1 MWMRSIWPEW
11 RGAPVANGM
20 VDYQARLRPV
30 IRALEQNPD
39 LSIETLASSACLSFY
54 HFHRVFTAVVGET
67 PGEMCRRLR
76 IQRAAWQLCYTDASV
91 TAIAL
96 GAGLASSQAFAKVF
110 RRYYGC
116 TPGEFRRDKSKNG
129 HLMSKDGHALVQP
142 NPYAEGHS
150 SARSNTMKTIEM
162 DARTL
167 AYMRVT
173 GPYGEGY
180 DPVCS
185 QLHQWASAR
194 GLEGGEWIFI
204 YHDNPEV
211 TPPAQCRTDI
221 GVTVPAGTVG
231 MGAVEIQIIP
241 AGRYAQSRYLITDR
255 SQYGPRWQEHIGDI
269 VAAGLEFGNGPC
281 FELYH
286 SMSDDPVRDDVSF
299 CSSLKG

>member
-1 MWMRSIWPEW
+1 MIDYRRRLI
-11 RGAPVANGM
+11 PV
-20 VDYQARLRPV
+20 L
-30 IRALEQNPD
+30 RALEQDPD
-39 LSIETLASSACLSFY
+39 LSIEALADRACLSLY
-54 HFHRVFTAVVGET
+54 HFHRVFTAVAGET

-76 IQRAAWQLCYTDASV
+76 MQRAAWQLCYTDASV
-91 TAIAL
+91 TTIAL
-96 GAGLASSQAFAKVF
+96 GAGFASSQAFAKAF
-110 RRYYGC
+110 RRHYGC
-116 TPGEFRRDKSKNG
+116 TPGAFRWDKRKNG
-129 HLMSKDGHALVQP
+129 HLLSKDGHASDRLL
-142 NPYAEGHS
+142 PYAEDHS

-167 AYMRVT
+167 AYIRVT

-180 DPVCS
+180 DPVCG

-194 GLEGGEWIFI
+194 GLAQGEWIFI

-231 MGAVEIQIIP
+231 AGEVEIQLIP

-255 SQYGPRWQEHIGDI
+255 SQYGPRWQEHVGDI
-269 VAAGLEFGNGPC
+269 VAAGLAFGDGPC

-286 SMSDDPVRDDVSF
+286 SVSNEPLRDDVSF
-299 CSSLKG
+299 CSSVQR

>member
-1 MWMRSIWPEW
+1 MIDYRRRLI
-11 RGAPVANGM
+11 PV
-20 VDYQARLRPV
+20 L
-30 IRALEQNPD
+30 RALERDPD
-39 LSIETLASSACLSFY
+39 LSIEALADQACLSLY
-54 HFHRVFTAVVGET
+54 HFHRVFTAVAGET

-76 IQRAAWQLCYTDASV
+76 MQRAAWQLCYTDASV
-91 TAIAL
+91 TTIAL
-96 GAGLASSQAFAKVF
+96 GAGLASSQAFAKAF
-110 RRYYGC
+110 RRHYGC
-116 TPGEFRRDKSKNG
+116 TPGAFRRDKRKNG
-129 HLMSKDGHALVQP
+129 HLLSKDGHASDRLL
-142 NPYAEGHS
+142 PYAEDHS

-167 AYMRVT
+167 AYIRVT

-180 DPVCS
+180 DPVCG

-194 GLEGGEWIFI
+194 GLAQGEWIFI

-231 MGAVEIQIIP
+231 AGEVEIQLIP

-255 SQYGPRWQEHIGDI
+255 SQYGPRWQEHVGDI
-269 VAAGLEFGNGPC
+269 VAAGLAFGDGPC

-286 SMSDDPVRDDVSF
+286 SVSNDPLRDDVSF
-299 CSSLKG
+299 CSSVQR

>member
-1 MWMRSIWPEW
+1 MIDYRRRLI
-11 RGAPVANGM
+11 PV
-20 VDYQARLRPV
+20 L
-30 IRALEQNPD
+30 RALERDPD
-39 LSIETLASSACLSFY
+39 LSIEALADQACLSLY
-54 HFHRVFTAVVGET
+54 HFHRVFTAVAGET

-76 IQRAAWQLCYTDASV
+76 MQRAAWQLCYTDASV

-96 GAGLASSQAFAKVF
+96 GAGLASSQAFAKAF
-110 RRYYGC
+110 RRHYGC
-116 TPGEFRRDKSKNG
+116 TPGAFRRDKRKNG
-129 HLMSKDGHALVQP
+129 HLLSKDGHASDRLL
-142 NPYAEGHS
+142 PYAEDHS

-167 AYMRVT
+167 AYIRVT

-180 DPVCS
+180 DPVCGR
-185 QLHQWASAR
+185 LHQWASTR
-194 GLEGGEWIFI
+194 GLAQGEWIFI

-231 MGAVEIQIIP
+231 AGEVEIQLIP

-255 SQYGPRWQEHIGDI
+255 SQYGPRWQEHVGDI
-269 VAAGLEFGNGPC
+269 VAAGLAFGDGPC

-286 SMSDDPVRDDVSF
+286 SVSNDPLRDDVSF
-299 CSSLKG
+299 CSSVQR

>member
-1 MWMRSIWPEW
+1 MIDYRRRLI
-11 RGAPVANGM
+11 PV
-20 VDYQARLRPV
+20 L
-30 IRALEQNPD
+30 RALEQDPD
-39 LSIETLASSACLSFY
+39 LSIEALADRACLSLY
-54 HFHRVFTAVVGET
+54 HFHRVFTAVAGET

-76 IQRAAWQLCYTDASV
+76 MQRAAWQLCYTDASV
-91 TAIAL
+91 TTIAL
-96 GAGLASSQAFAKVF
+96 GAGLASSQAFAKAF
-110 RRYYGC
+110 RRHYGC
-116 TPGEFRRDKSKNG
+116 TPGAFRRDKRKNG
-129 HLMSKDGHALVQP
+129 HLLSKDGHASDRLL
-142 NPYAEGHS
+142 PYAEDHS

-167 AYMRVT
+167 AYIRVT

-180 DPVCS
+180 DPVCG

-194 GLEGGEWIFI
+194 GLAQGEWIFI

-231 MGAVEIQIIP
+231 AGEVEIQLIP

-255 SQYGPRWQEHIGDI
+255 SQYGPRWQEHVGDI
-269 VAAGLEFGNGPC
+269 VAAGLAFGDGPC

-286 SMSDDPVRDDVSF
+286 SVSNDPLRDDVSF
-299 CSSLKG
+299 CSSVQR

>member
-1 MWMRSIWPEW
+1 MIDYRRRLI
-11 RGAPVANGM
+11 PV
-20 VDYQARLRPV
+20 L
-30 IRALEQNPD
+30 RALERDPD
-39 LSIETLASSACLSFY
+39 LSIEALADRACLSLY
-54 HFHRVFTAVVGET
+54 HFHRVFTAVAGEA

-76 IQRAAWQLCYTDASV
+76 MQRAAWQLCYTDASV
-91 TAIAL
+91 TTIAL
-96 GAGLASSQAFAKVF
+96 GAGLASSQAFAKAF
-110 RRYYGC
+110 RRHYGC
-116 TPGEFRRDKSKNG
+116 TPGAFRRDKSKNG
-129 HLMSKDGHALVQP
+129 HLLSKDGHASDRLL
-142 NPYAEGHS
+142 PYAEDHS

-167 AYMRVT
+167 AYIRVT

-180 DPVCS
+180 DPVCG

-194 GLEGGEWIFI
+194 GLAQGEWIFI

-231 MGAVEIQIIP
+231 AGEVEIQLIP

-255 SQYGPRWQEHIGDI
+255 SQYGPRWQEHVGDI
-269 VAAGLEFGNGPC
+269 VAAGLAFGDGPC

-286 SMSDDPVRDDVSF
+286 SVSNDPLRDDVSF
-299 CSSLKG
+299 CSSVQR

>member
-1 MWMRSIWPEW
+1 MIDYRRRLI
-11 RGAPVANGM
+11 PV
-20 VDYQARLRPV
+20 L
-30 IRALEQNPD
+30 RALEQDPD
-39 LSIETLASSACLSFY
+39 LSIEALADRACLSLY
-54 HFHRVFTAVVGET
+54 HFHRVFTAVAGET

-76 IQRAAWQLCYTDASV
+76 MQRAAWQLCYTDASV

-96 GAGLASSQAFAKVF
+96 GAGLASSQAFAKAF
-110 RRYYGC
+110 RRHYGC
-116 TPGEFRRDKSKNG
+116 TPGAFRRDKSKNG
-129 HLMSKDGHALVQP
+129 HLLSKDGHASNRLL
-142 NPYAEGHS
+142 PYAEDHS

-167 AYMRVT
+167 AYIRVT

-180 DPVCS
+180 DPVCGR
-185 QLHQWASAR
+185 LHQWASAR
-194 GLEGGEWIFI
+194 GLAQGEWIFI

-231 MGAVEIQIIP
+231 AGEVEIQLIP

-255 SQYGPRWQEHIGDI
+255 SQYGPRWQEHVGDI
-269 VAAGLEFGNGPC
+269 VAAGLAFGDGPC

-286 SMSDDPVRDDVSF
+286 SVSNDPLRDDVSF
-299 CSSLKG
+299 CSSVQR

>member
-1 MWMRSIWPEW
+1 M
-11 RGAPVANGM
+11 
-20 VDYQARLRPV
+20 
-30 IRALEQNPD
+30 
-39 LSIETLASSACLSFY
+39 T
-54 HFHRVFTAVVGET
+54 GET

-76 IQRAAWQLCYTDASV
+76 VQRAAWQLRYTDASI
-91 TAIAL
+91 TAIAME
-96 GAGLASSQAFAKVF
+96 AGLASSQAFAKVF

-129 HLMSKDGHALVQP
+129 HLISKDGHAIAQP
-142 NPYAEGHS
+142 NPYAES
-150 SARSNTMKTIEM
+150 TLSARSNTMKTIEM

-167 AYMRVT
+167 AYIRVT

-180 DPVCS
+180 DSVYG
-185 QLHQWASAR
+185 QLYQWALAR

-231 MGAVEIQIIP
+231 TGVVEIQLIP

-255 SQYGPRWQEHIGDI
+255 SEYGPRWQEHIADI

-286 SMSDDPVRDDVSF
+286 NMSDEPMQADVSL
-299 CSSLKG
+299 CSSLKR

>member
-1 MWMRSIWPEW
+1 MIDYRRRLI
-11 RGAPVANGM
+11 PV
-20 VDYQARLRPV
+20 L
-30 IRALEQNPD
+30 RALEQDPD
-39 LSIETLASSACLSFY
+39 LSIEALADRACLSLY
-54 HFHRVFTAVVGET
+54 HFHRVFTAVAGEA

-76 IQRAAWQLCYTDASV
+76 MQRAAWQLCYTDASI
-91 TAIAL
+91 TTIAL
-96 GAGLASSQAFAKVF
+96 GAGLASSQAFAKAF
-110 RRYYGC
+110 RRHYGC
-116 TPGEFRRDKSKNG
+116 TPGAFRRDKRKNG
-129 HLMSKDGHALVQP
+129 HLLSKDGHASDRLL
-142 NPYAEGHS
+142 PYAEDHS

-167 AYMRVT
+167 AYIRVT

-180 DPVCS
+180 DPVCG

-194 GLEGGEWIFI
+194 GLAQGEWIFI

-231 MGAVEIQIIP
+231 AGEVEIQLIP

-255 SQYGPRWQEHIGDI
+255 SQYGPRWQEHVGDI
-269 VAAGLEFGNGPC
+269 VAAGLAFGDGPC

-286 SMSDDPVRDDVSF
+286 SVSNDPLRDDVSF
-299 CSSLKG
+299 CSSVQR